1 MKRPVVA
8 YGIWIKEDK
17 IFLLERNVREYRL
30 PWPTVWEPPGGR
42 IEWGE
47 NPADA
52 AIREFQ
58 EETGLHAYN
67 PRFLGLVRDD
77 DSYGRRNALFF
88 LVDAEEGNVKL
99 GDPEHV
105 GWRFIPLDEAA
116 RLENLALSSVA
127 ALYLLREWGLWD
139 GEIKMSAKNY
149 HRLEVFLPHRG
160 CSRREQ
166 RR

>member
-1 MKRPVVA
+1 MKRVLLA
-8 YGIWIKEDK
+8 YAVWLKDDK
-17 IFLLERNVREYRL
+17 IFLLERDVRHHFLR
-30 PWPTVWEPPGGR
+30 WPTVWDVPGGR

-116 RLENLALSSVA
+116 RLENLGFTAINT
-127 ALYLLREWGLWD
+127 LYLLREWGLWK
-139 GEIKMSAKNY
+139 GTIQTPRAQGY
-149 HRLEVFLPHRG
+149 CPEVFLPHK
-160 CSRREQ
+160 EA
-166 RR
+166 